1 MQFARKALLVLATAI
16 LPALLFAAAVDIG
29 VLHIV
34 GSPAPIKKILSKS
47 GIYGSAVDQVLHENQ
62 KVSAN
67 GNEVSL
73 TDPAIKAAAQKSFSP
88 KVVQDTTEKIIDG
101 TYDWLS
107 GKSSQPTFNV
117 DLSAAKATFASNV
130 GAAATERASTLPVCP
145 GRTLPST
152 TDPLN
157 ITCVPRGIT
166 PAQIGAE
173 AQNDVLHSEGFLDN
187 PVITPDQFKN
197 SGSSQTIFND
207 QLKNLPDQY
216 KRIKATP
223 VILIILSILAIL
235 GVIFLS
241 ATKRKGLR
249 HAGIVLATVGIFMVV
264 FAWGLN
270 RVVAHN
276 LVPNIN
282 LDNKVLQ
289 NNVRKLAADTAHGI
303 ERNYWQFGTVY
314 TALGVLAI
322 GGAQFINRSNKEA
335 AVDAKDSQPS
345 PADVKQKRNSKTSSS
360 KN

>member
-173 AQNDVLHSEGFLDN
+173 AQNDVLHSEGF
-187 PVITPDQFKN
+187 F
-197 SGSSQTIFND
+197 
-207 QLKNLPDQY
+207 
-216 KRIKATP
+216 R
-223 VILIILSILAIL
+223 
-235 GVIFLS
+235 
-241 ATKRKGLR
+241 
-249 HAGIVLATVGIFMVV
+249 
-264 FAWGLN
+264 
-270 RVVAHN
+270 
-276 LVPNIN
+276 
-282 LDNKVLQ
+282 
-289 NNVRKLAADTAHGI
+289 
-303 ERNYWQFGTVY
+303 
-314 TALGVLAI
+314 
-322 GGAQFINRSNKEA
+322 
-335 AVDAKDSQPS
+335 
-345 PADVKQKRNSKTSSS
+345 
-360 KN
+360 